1 MATRTESVV
10 FLDTHVVA
18 WLFDAMVSRL
28 SQAAEQ
34 AIEQAPSLAVSPMVR
49 LELKY
54 LHEIGRIR
62 VLPAEM
68 LAELRQS
75 IGLRETDPSLGTVID
90 VALAIDWTRDT
101 FDRLIVAEAK
111 SLNAG
116 LVTKDGRIRE
126 HYALAIW

>member
-1 MATRTESVV
+1 
-10 FLDTHVVA
+10 VVA
-18 WLFDAMVSRL
+18 WLFDAMVSSL

-34 AIEQAPSLAVSPMVR
+34 AIEQAPALAVSPMVR
-49 LELKY
+49 LELKH

-62 VLPAEM
+62 AAPEEI
-68 LAELRQS
+68 LAELRQT
-75 IGLRETDPSLGTVID
+75 IGLKETDPALGTIID
-90 VALAIDWTRDT
+90 AAIEIDWTRDT

-126 HYALAIW
+126 HYPLAIW